1 MTRDKDKSDLDEART
16 RQAKGSIQEAI
27 GKIIGNAAIEQRGS
41 QESEAGAREAK
52 ADKASKAGK
61 GSTTGTAKAGTA
73 KADKQIDTPIDRHG
87 KD

>member
-1 MTRDKDKSDLDEART
+1 MTRDKDKSDQDEART

-27 GKIIGNAAIEQRGS
+27 GKIIGDPAIEQRGS
-41 QESEAGAREAK
+41 QESEAGARQAK
-52 ADKASKAGK
+52 VDDASKAAK
-61 GSTTGTAKAGTA
+61 GSKAGTP

>member
-1 MTRDKDKSDLDEART
+1 MTRDKDKPDQDDART

-27 GKIIGNAAIEQRGS
+27 GKIIGDPAIEQRGS
-41 QESEAGAREAK
+41 RESEAGARQVK
-52 ADKASKAGK
+52 AEGGSK
-61 GSTTGTAKAGTA
+61 GSKTGTAKAGTA

>member
-1 MTRDKDKSDLDEART
+1 MTRDKDKSDQDEARA

-41 QESEAGAREAK
+41 QESEAGAREAE
-52 ADKASKAGK
+52 AGKASKGK
-61 GSTTGTAKAGTA
+61 RPAPA
-73 KADKQIDTPIDRHG
+73 KADTQIETPIDRDG

>member
-1 MTRDKDKSDLDEART
+1 MTRDKDKPDQDDART

-41 QESEAGAREAK
+41 RESEAGARQAK
-52 ADKASKAGK
+52 ADEASKAGK
-61 GSTTGTAKAGTA
+61 GSKAGTP
-73 KADKQIDTPIDRHG
+73 KADKQIDTPIDRAG

>member
-1 MTRDKDKSDLDEART
+1 MTRDKDKSDQDEART

-41 QESEAGAREAK
+41 QESEAGARQAK
-52 ADKASKAGK
+52 ADEASKAGK
-61 GSTTGTAKAGTA
+61 GSKARTA

>member
-1 MTRDKDKSDLDEART
+1 MTRDTDKPDQDDART

-41 QESEAGAREAK
+41 QESEAGARQAK
-52 ADKASKAGK
+52 ADEASKAGK
-61 GSTTGTAKAGTA
+61 GSNAGTA

-87 KD
+87 KN

>member
-1 MTRDKDKSDLDEART
+1 MTRDKDKSDQDEART

-27 GKIIGNAAIEQRGS
+27 GKIIGDPGIEQRGS

-52 ADKASKAGK
+52 ADKASKADK
-61 GSTTGTAKAGTA
+61 GSKAKTA
-73 KADKQIDTPIDRHG
+73 KADKQIDTPIDRAG

>member
-1 MTRDKDKSDLDEART
+1 MTRDKDKPDQDDART

-41 QESEAGAREAK
+41 QESEAGARQAK
-52 ADKASKAGK
+52 ADEASKAGK
-61 GSTTGTAKAGTA
+61 GSKAGTA